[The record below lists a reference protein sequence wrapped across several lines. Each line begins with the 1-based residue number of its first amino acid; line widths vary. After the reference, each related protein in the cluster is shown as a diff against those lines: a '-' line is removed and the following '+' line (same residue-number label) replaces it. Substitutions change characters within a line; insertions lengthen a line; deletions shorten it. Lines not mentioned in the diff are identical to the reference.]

1 MRRWVWLGM
10 FIIATAAG
18 CGNPLRVVSPAPP
31 TAAPTPSPSPLRPP
45 PHVAGVPEDVPLM
58 PGAYDVQVQKAGTLV
73 VYRVKVLLGEV
84 LDYYQEVLPRYGWQQ
99 TAAKDTVVGYVAKL
113 ARAKPTGDRVVLS
126 LRYDV
131 RGHFVTVAISV
142 ARP

>member
-1 MRRWVWLGM
+1 MRWWVWLGM
-10 FIIATAAG
+10 LALAAASGCGKPPVTASPMLATATPTFSLASS
-18 CGNPLRVVSPAPP
+18 LPAP
-31 TAAPTPSPSPLRPP
+31 
-45 PHVAGVPEDVPLM
+45 AGVPDDVPLM

-73 VYRVKVLLGEV
+73 VYRVKALLGEV

-99 TAAKDTVVGYVAKL
+99 TAAQDTVVGYVAKL
-113 ARAKPTGDRVVLS
+113 ARAKPAGDRVVLS

>member
-1 MRRWVWLGM
+1 MRWWVWLGM
-10 FIIATAAG
+10 LAMAATAG
-18 CGNPLRVVSPAPP
+18 CGKPPATASPAPV
-31 TAAPTPSPSPLRPP
+31 AATPTPSPLPPP
-45 PHVAGVPEDVPLM
+45 PHLEGVPEDVPLM

-73 VYRVKVLLGEV
+73 VYRVKALLGEV
-84 LDYYQEVLPRYGWQQ
+84 LDYYQEVLPHYGWQQ
-99 TAAKDTVVGYVAKL
+99 TAAQDTVVGYVAKL
-113 ARAKPTGDRVVLS
+113 ARAKPEGDRVVLS

>member
-1 MRRWVWLGM
+1 MRWWAWLGLLAM
-10 FIIATAAG
+10 AVAAG
-18 CGNPLRVVSPAPP
+18 CRKPPTPAPP
-31 TAAPTPSPSPLRPP
+31 TRLVATPTASLLPSSPP
-45 PHVAGVPEDVPLM
+45 GVPEDVPLM

-73 VYRVKVLLGEV
+73 VYRVKALLGEV

-99 TAAKDTVVGYVAKL
+99 TTAEDTVVGYAAKL
-113 ARAKPTGDRVVLS
+113 ARSKPAGDRVVLS